1 MANKLTDGREFNEPV
16 LQNVSKCINTCQ
28 YVYIYTCM
36 SKRHPVMCQNLALG
50 YVAMFLVCCLGCPS
64 ASIKAMV
71 LSGLAL
77 ELGAGRLSSAEML
90 KPQACTDMDG
100 IEKSWNGLSGSNEV

>member
-1 MANKLTDGREFNEPV
+1 
-16 LQNVSKCINTCQ
+16 
-28 YVYIYTCM
+28 
-36 SKRHPVMCQNLALG
+36 
-50 YVAMFLVCCLGCPS
+50 
-64 ASIKAMV
+64 MV